1 MVKLIVLFR
10 AGTHS
15 VTYQQQYNEFLM
27 LLDQLP
33 GMHRKSVSNV
43 YAGPGGPPQYRDVV
57 EIYFDDRTSLEAAL
71 TSPAGIVAG
80 SRLLRFAGPDA
91 ISLFAEVME
100 EDYPS
105 AAG

>member
-15 VTYQQQYNEFLM
+15 VTYEEQYNQFLI

-33 GMHRKSVSNV
+33 GMRRKSVSSV
-43 YAGPGGPPQYRDVV
+43 YAGPGGPPHYRDVIEV
-57 EIYFDDRTSLEAAL
+57 YFDDRAALEAAL
-71 TSPAGIVAG
+71 ISPAGIDAG

-100 EDYPS
+100 EDYPP